1 MSIYTKI
8 YNLVLPLIN
17 SEDFKIPNNQK
28 EDSYF
33 PEYLENLLNKY
44 IEFYKNNLSETI
56 ESVVPFVEIDGVKNK
71 DVILKKIE
79 TLTKIIIDSV
89 NLYYE
94 GKTHK
99 ASENFITN
107 LNKNSISELTI
118 SSLIKKDTSFY
129 RARKSNGKQFKTS
142 DLYHIKY
149 EQRHNVSTNRYSIPG
164 LPALY
169 LGSTTYVCWEEFEKA
184 KLRDLWF
191 VKLENQNDLKV
202 ILIQR
207 IEDYL
212 AEIENMGE
220 AYKLT
225 YLLAYLVTFPLT
237 LSTTIKVKNTSGSF
251 KPEYIIPQM
260 LFEYIASNKSIDGIK
275 FPSTKVDYN
284 SLTNVEAYNY
294 VFPVKKITKK
304 GYCSDL
310 SNTFHLTEPTSLDLE
325 EIIHNPP
332 TTTMVHGLGTPIDD
346 REIELIKD
354 VKVKYNKTSFGKLE
368 SKLKSR
374 EVYKVK

>member
-1 MSIYTKI
+1 MSTYSKI
-8 YNLVLPLIN
+8 YNLISPLIN
-17 SEDFKIPNNQK
+17 SEDFKIPNNQ
-28 EDSYF
+28 EDDSYF

-44 IEFYKNNLSETI
+44 INFYKNTLSVKIDTI
-56 ESVVPFVEIDGVKNK
+56 VPFSDAKGIKNK
-71 DVILKKIE
+71 DVTLKKIE
-79 TLTKIIIDSV
+79 NLSKIIIDSV

-99 ASENFITN
+99 ASENFTTN
-107 LNKNSISELTI
+107 LNENSVNELTL
-118 SSLIKKDTSFY
+118 STLIKKDTIFY
-129 RARKSNGKQFKTS
+129 RARNYNGKQFKTT
-142 DLYHIKY
+142 DLFHIKY

-169 LGSTTYVCWEEFEKA
+169 LGSTTYVCWEEFENA

-191 VKLENQNDLKV
+191 VKLENQTDLKV

-207 IEDYL
+207 IQDFIKD
-212 AEIENMGE
+212 IENE
-220 AYKLT
+220 NEDFKLT
-225 YLLAYLVTFPLT
+225 VLLRYLVTFPLT
-237 LSTTIKVKNTSGSF
+237 LASTIKVKNTLGSF

-260 LFEYIASNKSIDGIK
+260 LFEYIASNETIDGIK

-284 SLTNVEAYNY
+284 SIINVEAYNY
-294 VFPVKKITKK
+294 VFPVKKITNK
-304 GYCSDL
+304 GYCSNL

-332 TTTMVHGLGTPIDD
+332 MSAMVHSLGTPPDD

-354 VKVKYNKTSFGKLE
+354 VNVKYNKTSFGKLE
-368 SKLKSR
+368 SKLKNR
-374 EVYKVK
+374 TVYKVK